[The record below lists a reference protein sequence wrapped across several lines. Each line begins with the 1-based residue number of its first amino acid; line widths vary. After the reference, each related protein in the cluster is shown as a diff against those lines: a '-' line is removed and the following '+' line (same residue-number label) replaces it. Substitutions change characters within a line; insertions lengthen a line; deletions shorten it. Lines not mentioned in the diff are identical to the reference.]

1 MTPVLPLR
9 AGLRV
14 AIMSDETGWHTRQLL
29 RALRERGCSG
39 RCIDLAQCRIA
50 TAQAWHGLVLPGFG
64 EALPDAVI
72 VRGIA
77 AGSFEQVTKR
87 LGILHALRE
96 FGVPV
101 YNDARAIE
109 RSVDKSMTSVLLH
122 AAGVPT
128 PPTWAM
134 ESLAA
139 AQQLVTRESAA
150 GRALVLK
157 PLFGS
162 QGHGLQR
169 IGWVDG
175 AHVPL
180 PALEGEYG
188 GLAYLQRFVD
198 APQHDWRVL
207 VVGGKALAAM
217 RRVSADW
224 VHNVARGARCEPQSL
239 AEGIGPELARLAEAA
254 SRALAMDYAG
264 VDLLPVDGGAQVIE
278 VNGVAAWQGL
288 QRVTPFNIAQALVHD
303 LLDRK
308 CSPHALRRQA

>member
-1 MTPVLPLR
+1 
-9 AGLRV
+9 
-14 AIMSDETGWHTRQLL
+14 
-29 RALRERGCSG
+29 
-39 RCIDLAQCRIA
+39 
-50 TAQAWHGLVLPGFG
+50 
-64 EALPDAVI
+64 
-72 VRGIA
+72 
-77 AGSFEQVTKR
+77 
-87 LGILHALRE
+87 
-96 FGVPV
+96 
-101 YNDARAIE
+101 
-109 RSVDKSMTSVLLH
+109 MTSVLLH

-198 APQHDWRVL
+198 APQHDWCVL

-217 RRVSADW
+217 RCVSADW
-224 VHNVARGARCEPQSL
+224 VHNMARGAR
-239 AEGIGPELARLAEAA
+239 
-254 SRALAMDYAG
+254 
-264 VDLLPVDGGAQVIE
+264 
-278 VNGVAAWQGL
+278 
-288 QRVTPFNIAQALVHD
+288 
-303 LLDRK
+303 
-308 CSPHALRRQA
+308 